1 MKTVQTPPED
11 HTRFDAICAEVGEW
25 EPHLTVPN
33 QGVEDDDER
42 SDEDRTSELDG
53 QILAGL
59 VSP

>member
-1 MKTVQTPPED
+1 MKPVKTPSED
-11 HTRFDAICAEVGEW
+11 HAHFDEICAAVGEW
-25 EPHLTVPN
+25 EPHLAVTG
-33 QGVEDDDER
+33 QGAEHDEER